1 MSVELNQPI
10 PDFSAS
16 ATGEQTVTPASLAGK
31 KVVIYFYPK
40 DNTPG
45 CTTEGQDFRDN
56 HEAFTEASA
65 VIYGVSRDSL
75 RTHTNFKTK
84 HEFPFELISDPDE
97 SFCRLFELGGSS
109 GVFGRQIRRWWLR
122 HPPARQSG
130 RSPGRAA
137 PAPGRRLP
145 GFLRLFR
152 RAVPR
157 AQRVRPE
164 SFECAS
170 SGGG

>member
-16 ATGEQTVTPASLAGK
+16 ATGDQTVTPASLAGK

-56 HEAFTEASA
+56 HEAVTEAGA

-75 RTHTNFKTK
+75 RTHTI
-84 HEFPFELISDPDE
+84 PSSELPLPLEWTPSLVITLSHR
-97 SFCRLFELGGSS
+97 SRAH
-109 GVFGRQIRRWWLR
+109 RQ
-122 HPPARQSG
+122 G
-130 RSPGRAA
+130 TN
-137 PAPGRRLP
+137 
-145 GFLRLFR
+145 
-152 RAVPR
+152 
-157 AQRVRPE
+157 
-164 SFECAS
+164 
-170 SGGG
+170 

>member
-16 ATGEQTVTPASLAGK
+16 ATGDQTVTPASLAGK

-56 HEAFTEASA
+56 HEAFTEAGA

-84 HEFPFELISDPDE
+84 HEFPFGLISDPDE
-97 SFCRLFELGGSS
+97 SFCRLFDVIKPKKLYGKEYEGIERSTFVFDEQ
-109 GVFGRQIRRWWLR
+109 GVLRQEWRKVKV
-122 HPPARQSG
+122 
-130 RSPGRAA
+130 PGHVAEVLAA
-137 PAPGRRLP
+137 VQAL
-145 GFLRLFR
+145 
-152 RAVPR
+152 
-157 AQRVRPE
+157 
-164 SFECAS
+164 
-170 SGGG
+170 